1 MPERFQYAIWRVV
14 PDIERGEQLN
24 AGVVLYCR
32 RLSLLAAQVG
42 LDRAAL
48 SALAPAA
55 DADAIERHLRGLVAV
70 ADGDPAA
77 GPVAQLDRSDRFGW
91 LTAPSSTVVQ
101 SSPVHT
107 GLCDDP
113 AAQLGHLF
121 GRLVSRPR

>member
-1 MPERFQYAIWRVV
+1 MAERFQYAIWRVV

-32 RLSLLAAQVG
+32 RLSLLAAQVE

-48 SALAPAA
+48 TALAPAA

-70 ADGDPAA
+70 ADGDSAA
-77 GPVAQLDRSDRFGW
+77 GPVAQLERSDRFGW
-91 LTAPSSTVVQ
+91 LTAPSSTIVQ

-121 GRLVSRPR
+121 ARLVSRPR